1 VLKSLDVSIG
11 LVFVLLALSMAVTVI
26 TQTVTTIF
34 NSRGSHLRRG
44 LMDLLKLVDP
54 ALTDKIGGQV
64 ATAILTHPLVSGST
78 LKFTTRLG
86 NVVHREEFTKLLMA
100 LAHGNAGV
108 ELEQQASEV
117 LKSALARNGIANP
130 DQTLQSIR
138 SLALQL
144 ERSNPELSNMARQN
158 IAILNGAQS
167 DLVAKI
173 NTWFDQTIDRT
184 SQRFTASTR
193 VITFAGAVVVA
204 VGLQV
209 DAVSVVNR
217 LAADDKMRE
226 AFVEQ
231 AKALQVDQDARAR
244 EVAAAPNTSAAQ
256 PSPID
261 PTEIDRKYRVFLAE
275 NGIIKLPGE
284 GWVTSFKSA
293 NLPGV
298 LVTVLLLSLGA
309 PFWYSVLGKLLQL
322 RSVLAFKDD
331 TQRQERQQDS
341 RSASGSASASTSTA
355 GGPAAATS
363 IIAGERGD
371 LAAVG

>member
-1 VLKSLDVSIG
+1 VLKSLDVLIG
-11 LVFVLLALSMAVTVI
+11 LVVVLLALSMAVTVI
-26 TQTVTTIF
+26 TQTITTIF
-34 NSRGSHLRRG
+34 NSRGQHLRRG

-54 ALTDKIGGQV
+54 ALKDKLGEQI
-64 ATAILTHPLVSGST
+64 ATAVLTNPLVSGST
-78 LKFTTRLG
+78 LRFTTRLG
-86 NVVHREEFTKLLMA
+86 NVIHREEFTKLLMA

-108 ELEQQASEV
+108 ELEEQARKA
-117 LKSALARNGIANP
+117 LKSALERNGVANP
-130 DQTLQSIR
+130 DQTLQTIR

-144 ERSNPELSNMARQN
+144 ERSNPELSHMARQN
-158 IAILNGAQS
+158 IAILNSAQS
-167 DLVAKI
+167 DFVAKV

-193 VITFAGAVVVA
+193 VITFAGAAIVA

-209 DAVSVVNR
+209 DSVSVVNR

-226 AFVEQ
+226 AFVAEAQ
-231 AKALQVDQDARAR
+231 ALQRDQQVQERVR
-244 EVAAAPNTSAAQ
+244 AAAATPP

-284 GWVTSFKSA
+284 GWVTSLKSA
-293 NLPGV
+293 NWLGV
-298 LVTVLLLSLGA
+298 LITALLLSLGA
-309 PFWYSVLGKLLQL
+309 PFWYSMLGKLLQL

-331 TQRQERQQDS
+331 TQRQERQEDT
-341 RSASGSASASTSTA
+341 RSASGSADASTSTA

-363 IIAGERGD
+363 IVAGERGD